1 MTPEPTNG
9 GDMSLDHTK
18 TAVITG
24 SGSGIGKALALA
36 LSRRGYRIGIVDID
50 LEAAQETLQEMKA
63 AGGTGEAYRCD
74 VGDSAQV
81 LAMADH
87 FFDTWG
93 EVGLLVN
100 NAGIGAG
107 GFIGEAPLEDWKRVV
122 HVNLWGVINGCHA
135 FVPRMKLQ
143 GRGHIVNTAST
154 AGLVPV
160 MGFASYSTTKVAVV
174 AFTETLMIELAPF
187 GIGATVLCPSI
198 IPTNIME
205 HSMAV
210 LEMDDLEAVEWG
222 STLIY
227 AGMECSKLSC
237 DDVAR
242 MVIEGI
248 EKDRLFVVT
257 NRVSR
262 SNWLNARIWPEKYFK
277 LLAWLNKKGWLQRG
291 MLWATRRGIA

>member
-1 MTPEPTNG
+1 
-9 GDMSLDHTK
+9 MSLDHAK

-24 SGSGIGKALALA
+24 AGSGIGKALALA

-63 AGGTGEAYRCD
+63 AGGTGDAYRCD
-74 VGDSAQV
+74 VGDAPQV

-107 GFIGEAPLEDWKRVV
+107 GWVGEASLEDWRRVV

-143 GRGHIVNTAST
+143 GRRHIVNTAST
-154 AGLVPV
+154 AGLVAV
-160 MGFASYSTTKVAVV
+160 MGFASYSTTKAAVV
-174 AFTETLMIELAPF
+174 AFTETLLVELAPF
-187 GIGATVLCPSI
+187 GIGVTVLCPSI
-198 IPTNIME
+198 VRTNIME

-210 LEMDDLEAVEWG
+210 LDMDGLEAAEWG
-222 STLIY
+222 SSLIE
-227 AGMECSKLSC
+227 AGMECSKISC
-237 DDVAR
+237 DDVSR

-248 EKDRLFVVT
+248 ENDRLFVVT

-262 SNWLNARIWPEKYFK
+262 SNWRNARMSPEKYFK
-277 LLAWLNKKGWLQRG
+277 LMAWRNKKGWLQG
-291 MLWATRRGIA
+291 FMLWATRRGIA